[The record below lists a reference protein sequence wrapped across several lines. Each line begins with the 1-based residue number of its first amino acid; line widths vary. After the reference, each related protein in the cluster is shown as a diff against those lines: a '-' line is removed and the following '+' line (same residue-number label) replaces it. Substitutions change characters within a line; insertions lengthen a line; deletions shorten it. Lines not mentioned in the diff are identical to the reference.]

1 MEDAYDPDGPLCVPC
16 YKAAHPQPPEPV
28 YNLEVPAH
36 LIGGDLLYIRANL
49 ITPTRAQD

>member
-1 MEDAYDPDGPLCVPC
+1 MEDAYAPDGPLCVPC
-16 YKAAHPQPPEPV
+16 YKAAHPQPV

-49 ITPTRAQD
+49 VNHPERND